1 MKIFRVLKYGII
13 EISLPLQLNFLGIME
28 NDTVIEQVTETIQ
41 DTTAVNGM
49 VNGFRELATTP
60 VSVWLPELVKE
71 YVVPFGI
78 KLLAAIVVLLLGRW
92 VIKLIKKGLSK
103 MMDRR
108 KADPTLSSFLMS
120 LVSVLLTFLL
130 IIAIVGILGV
140 NTSSLVALLA
150 SAGLAIGMALSGT
163 LQNFAGGVMIM
174 LFKPFKV
181 GDFISAQGCEGKV
194 NEIQIFNTHVL
205 TPDNKEVIL
214 PNGALAT
221 GVMTNFSKQ
230 GTRRI
235 DWSFSIAYGEDYDKA
250 KEVLR
255 CLCNEDERIQKSPEP
270 FIELG
275 KLNSSSVDLT
285 VRVWVDA
292 SDYWPV
298 FFSMNEKVYKA
309 FAKEGLSI
317 PFPQMDVHMKN

>member
-1 MKIFRVLKYGII
+1 
-13 EISLPLQLNFLGIME
+13 ME
-28 NDTVIEQVTETIQ
+28 NDTVIEQVTETLQ
-41 DTTAVNGM
+41 DTTVVNTM
-49 VNGFRELATTP
+49 VKDIKEMATTP
-60 VSVWLPELVKE
+60 VSDWLPNVVKE

-78 KLLAAIVVLLLGRW
+78 KLVVAIVVLLLGRW
-92 VIKLIKKGLSK
+92 AIKLIKKGLTRI
-103 MMDRR
+103 MERR
-108 KADPTLSSFLMS
+108 KADPSLSSFLMS

-181 GDFISAQGCEGKV
+181 GDFISAQGYEGVV

-214 PNGALAT
+214 PNGSLST
-221 GVMTNFSKQ
+221 GAMTNFSKQ
-230 GTRRI
+230 GTRRV
-235 DWSFSIAYGEDYDKA
+235 DWSFSIAYGDDYDKA
-250 KEVLR
+250 KSLLLR
-255 CLCNEDERIQKSPEP
+255 LCDEDGRIQKTPAP
-270 FIELG
+270 FVELG
-275 KLNSSSVDLT
+275 KLNNSSVDIT

-292 SDYWPV
+292 ADYWAV

-309 FAKEGLSI
+309 FAAEGLSI
-317 PFPQMDVHMKN
+317 PFPQMDVHMR

>member
-1 MKIFRVLKYGII
+1 
-13 EISLPLQLNFLGIME
+13 ME
-28 NDTVIEQVTETIQ
+28 NDTVIEQVTETLQ
-41 DTTAVNGM
+41 DTTVVNTM
-49 VNGFRELATTP
+49 VKDIKALATTP
-60 VSVWLPELVKE
+60 VSDWLPNVVKE

-78 KLLAAIVVLLLGRW
+78 KLVVAIVVLLLGRW
-92 VIKLIKKGLSK
+92 VIKLIKKGLTRI
-103 MMDRR
+103 MERR
-108 KADPTLSSFLMS
+108 KADPSLSSFLMS

-181 GDFISAQGCEGKV
+181 GDFISAQGYEGVV

-214 PNGALAT
+214 PNGSLST
-221 GVMTNFSKQ
+221 GAMTNFSKQ
-230 GTRRI
+230 GTRRV
-235 DWSFSIAYGEDYDKA
+235 DWSFSIAYGDDYDKA
-250 KEVLR
+250 KSLLLR
-255 CLCNEDERIQKSPEP
+255 LCEEDGRIQKTPKP
-270 FIELG
+270 FVELG
-275 KLNSSSVDLT
+275 KLNDSSVDIT

-292 SDYWPV
+292 ADYWAV

-309 FAKEGLSI
+309 FAAEGLSI
-317 PFPQMDVHMKN
+317 PFPQMDVHMK